1 MFDMG
6 FLELL
11 VIAVIGLLVLGPE
24 RLPQVVKKVSYW
36 VTRSRHFAAHLKG
49 EFEREANLSEMR
61 ESLEAQKAEIKK
73 DIDAAKEDLQ
83 VSLPSDLQPTES
95 VANTESDNERS

>member
-11 VIAVIGLLVLGPE
+11 AIAVIGLLVLGPE
-24 RLPQVVKKVSYW
+24 RLPVVVKKVSSF
-36 VTRSRHFAAHLKG
+36 VTKSRYFANNLKD

-61 ESLEAQKAEIKK
+61 ESLKK
-73 DIDAAKEDLQ
+73 QQSQINDQ
-83 VSLPSDLQPTES
+83 VKGFENILDKKSSDVKGVS
-95 VANTESDNERS
+95 NE

>member
-24 RLPQVVKKVSYW
+24 RLPQVLKKLSSFI
-36 VTRSRHFAAHLKG
+36 TKSRYFANNLKE

-61 ESLEAQKAEIKK
+61 ESLKQQQTQFQDGLNSQLDEVRNIGSEIKSEAPDTK
-73 DIDAAKEDLQ
+73 GKASIHE
-83 VSLPSDLQPTES
+83 
-95 VANTESDNERS
+95 